1 MMTRELNL
9 NKGDCKRN
17 KLIVEFINEFNEKHK
32 KNEKLPEVL
41 KKAPVVISMTR
52 KKDEKQNNAK
62 ATSSKRKF
70 DFSSSKAGVNPLLA
84 NTPA

>member
-52 KKDEKQNNAK
+52 KKDEK
-62 ATSSKRKF
+62 
-70 DFSSSKAGVNPLLA
+70 
-84 NTPA
+84 